1 MDLEMTALGEA
12 AAVPPELLLTEPR
25 STRRWLV
32 LLAGTAWLAV
42 ALMGLATAWAT
53 YDTDFFRVAA
63 AASGASPSPDEVLII
78 NAAIGAFL
86 VITIGYATVGA
97 LLAGRVGAGRIAA
110 ILLLGALLFALVPF
124 GYIFGG
130 ILLVRGPESPLLV
143 AIQLLGPVA
152 IGPGFVSILPGLA
165 IVFPDGRVPSPR
177 WRWPVAL
184 GVALVGL
191 GTFLQLVRPDALL
204 GVVAG
209 AHANPFAI
217 DGLPPW
223 LGSLA
228 YPTVSIGI
236 LVMTL
241 LGILAVVVRY
251 RRGNVVDRQ
260 QLRWFFAAVSLAAL
274 PLAMTVIPSI
284 GGPGTGLLAAVGLVL
299 VPISVGIAVTR
310 YRLYEIDHLISRT
323 LVYVPLTAL
332 LAGLYAATVALLQRV
347 FQSVTGDKSDAAI
360 IISTLILASVFT
372 PVRKWL
378 EGIVERRFKPTSS
391 AEHADPAGLSIESG
405 PEWEAQMAAI
415 ASRIVRAELEAYETG
430 MNTRIRAEMDRT
442 KSRWAESGR
451 SRSSR
456 R

>member
-1 MDLEMTALGEA
+1 MTAVGDA
-12 AAVPPELLLTEPR
+12 TAMPAELLLTDPR
-25 STRRWLV
+25 STRRRYV
-32 LLAGTAWLAV
+32 LLAATAWLAV
-42 ALMGLATAWAT
+42 ALMGLATAWASFG
-53 YDTDFFRVAA
+53 TDFFRVAG
-63 AASGASPSPDEVLII
+63 AASGASPSPDQELII

-97 LLAGRVGAGRIAA
+97 LLAGRTGAGRIAA

-130 ILLVRGPESPLLV
+130 ILLVREPDSPLIV
-143 AIQLLGPVA
+143 ALQLLGPVA

-165 IVFPDGRVPSPR
+165 IVFPDGRLPSPR
-177 WRWPVAL
+177 WRGPVAL
-184 GVALVGL
+184 GLASVGF
-191 GTFLQLVRPDALL
+191 GTFLQLVRPDALV

-228 YPTVSIGI
+228 YPTVSMGI

-251 RRGNVVDRQ
+251 RRGDVVDRQ
-260 QLRWFFAAVSLAAL
+260 QLRWFLAAVSLAAL
-274 PLAMTVIPSI
+274 PLALTVVPQI

-310 YRLYEIDHLISRT
+310 YRLYQIDHLISRT

-332 LAGLYAATVALLQRV
+332 LAGLYAAAVTLLQRV
-347 FQSVTGDKSDAAI
+347 FQTVTGDRSDAAI

-372 PVRKWL
+372 PIRKWL
-378 EGIVERRFKPTSS
+378 EGIVERRYKPTAS
-391 AEHADPAGLSIESG
+391 AEHADPALGSDVGG
-405 PEWEAQMAAI
+405 PEWEDRVAAI
-415 ASRIVRAELEAYETG
+415 ALRVVRSERELQSAAEPPA
-430 MNTRIRAEMDRT
+430 
-442 KSRWAESGR
+442 
-451 SRSSR
+451 
-456 R
+456 